1 MNAGIVQPT
10 DTGRIFKKFIGKVE
24 VRPNGQSRLSL
35 DASKGICIE
44 FSPALPNND
53 AVQVQLTEAGDAK
66 KRHFVLSMVSRYS
79 KPFSAEVWQM

>member
-10 DTGRIFKKFIGKVE
+10 DTGRIFKKFIGRLE

-44 FSPALPNND
+44 FNPALPNND